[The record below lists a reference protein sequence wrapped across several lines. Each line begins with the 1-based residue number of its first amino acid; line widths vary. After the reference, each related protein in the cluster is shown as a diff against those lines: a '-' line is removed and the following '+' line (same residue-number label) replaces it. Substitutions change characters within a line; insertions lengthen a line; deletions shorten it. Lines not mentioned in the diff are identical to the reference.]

1 MLNDID
7 FEKNSL
13 HLISLGGCG
22 GCGIR
27 MEIEKIKNQ
36 LSYPYDWIVSSQ
48 NFVINSFFEYT
59 TNFINFV
66 ENKFNISTPYHYN
79 ENTNVIDG
87 IAIHDHYNHI
97 TYEKYKKRFERLHTT
112 ISNKSNKIVFI
123 RLLTDSHNIASVIYS
138 KINKS
143 IQGYYYDDN
152 AIHLIPNNDIIKTL
166 EVINSFKNQPCQ
178 INKWIDF
185 MKNITTHF
193 DNKNCTLI
201 LFSDS
206 CNITSKIDD
215 NVYITKS
222 YDWAEVK
229 KILLTNI

>member
-1 MLNDID
+1 MKKIIIWILGTNAVG
-7 FEKNSL
+7 KTSL
-13 HLISLGGCG
+13 S
-22 GCGIR
+22 R
-27 MEIEKIKNQ
+27 
-36 LSYPYDWIVSSQ
+36 
-48 NFVINSFFEYT
+48 
-59 TNFINFV
+59 
-66 ENKFNISTPYHYN
+66 NIHRHYN
-79 ENTNVIDG
+79 DNTNVVDG

-123 RLLTDSHNIASVIYS
+123 RLLTDSNNIASVIYS

-229 KILLTNI
+229 KILLTKI